1 MKMTRLQSCPPHP
14 MVRLPHADHGG
25 HPLVPHEA
33 IVQSFQKI
41 IASSSH
47 LNPHRAKKSG
57 GDLDLCGRKVVEYL
71 DGDPED
77 WSMIWTANTT
87 ASIRILM
94 DHYEFGGAP
103 LIGIDIRSHTSAAVP
118 SKQIAQKGCGQVFYF
133 STLGSIPVGGLLGD
147 EVQRVDH
154 QGGPIVNSLL
164 DYLPG
169 GHFTDALSWP
179 RHPLLMIPSVSNYD
193 GCHCDV
199 SAIQRFVS
207 AWKCE
212 GVDWRVCIDAA
223 KSFGDGSLR
232 LSNLMEV
239 ADYVVF
245 SMFKLCGL
253 SNGVGCLLVRRAP
266 LSLFPLIQDSS
277 GPHHY
282 PCYGGGGVVQWS
294 PTTDHVIPTPELPLR
309 MSTGTPPYLSILH
322 NIDMME
328 TWGKW
333 NAGGRMNRNAN
344 TLAKLLISNL
354 PLGLILLNGH
364 PSYYRSFQGSTVL
377 LGIHHPRHHRFA
389 YRSEFPESR
398 IEGGELWRTG
408 PCCNYGGY
416 YTVVNGI
423 SVLSTQ
429 LSEGCDRTDKSCESA
444 NSSLPVTLR
453 VSFGGLND
461 RRDVRAVIRE
471 LTSLT
476 KLLKIE
482 PHRVADLV
490 TYPLKGCSTGIH
502 LRSVH
507 VSPSAGLPHDRLYHL
522 KGSLI
527 TPDEFEIS
535 PSAVTLSKKPLWQ
548 GFALRPSLSL
558 YGVPWLILPLEA
570 SDRDVY
576 ISSDLS
582 SDGLTPLL
590 ATSVSDDGEVQL
602 SSYHI
607 HNILKW
613 STDLSNDG
621 PIIFHRHRTS
631 PMKDVSFVEATQVE
645 LIDQFCGGEG
655 KIPWQQFRANVLLVG
670 EQEQEQEN
678 HSNITRPI
686 VLSNGGEMMS
696 RRFIARGCEWIS
708 RCQKINRTEH
718 TSLTDLNLYWK
729 LLSLA
734 KNLGGEGVF
743 VGVKSRNAE
752 GVLEVGDIVHI
763 LPDC

>member
-364 PSYYRSFQGSTVL
+364 REPQLLLTPPPPQPAITAPSKGRPCSSASITLATTGLPTDRNSPSRALREGS
-377 LGIHHPRHHRFA
+377 
-389 YRSEFPESR
+389 
-398 IEGGELWRTG
+398 
-408 PCCNYGGY
+408 YGGPDLAV
-416 YTVVNGI
+416 TMVATTLWLTASRF
-423 SVLSTQ
+423 SVLSF
-429 LSEGCDRTDKSCESA
+429 LKDAIERI
-444 NSSLPVTLR
+444 
-453 VSFGGLND
+453 
-461 RRDVRAVIRE
+461 RAVN
-471 LTSLT
+471 
-476 KLLKIE
+476 LLI
-482 PHRVADLV
+482 
-490 TYPLKGCSTGIH
+490 
-502 LRSVH
+502 LR
-507 VSPSAGLPHDRLYHL
+507 Y
-522 KGSLI
+522 
-527 TPDEFEIS
+527 
-535 PSAVTLSKKPLWQ
+535 
-548 GFALRPSLSL
+548 LSL
-558 YGVPWLILPLEA
+558 
-570 SDRDVY
+570 
-576 ISSDLS
+576 
-582 SDGLTPLL
+582 
-590 ATSVSDDGEVQL
+590 
-602 SSYHI
+602 
-607 HNILKW
+607 
-613 STDLSNDG
+613 
-621 PIIFHRHRTS
+621 
-631 PMKDVSFVEATQVE
+631 
-645 LIDQFCGGEG
+645 
-655 KIPWQQFRANVLLVG
+655 
-670 EQEQEQEN
+670 
-678 HSNITRPI
+678 
-686 VLSNGGEMMS
+686 
-696 RRFIARGCEWIS
+696 
-708 RCQKINRTEH
+708 
-718 TSLTDLNLYWK
+718 
-729 LLSLA
+729 
-734 KNLGGEGVF
+734 
-743 VGVKSRNAE
+743 
-752 GVLEVGDIVHI
+752 
-763 LPDC
+763 